1 MRLRV
6 KSKQMSGIVSIVI
19 GVFSIL
25 YAFSIRYFPEKTRIR
40 KPFRIVSLW
49 RREPFSTKRWK
60 SKYYD
65 DLVENPELQW
75 LYFINYLV
83 TGILF
88 IISGVLA
95 YFLGLDATIFML
107 VAGAVSV
114 VLFMI
119 GRQRITGEVEVWK
132 WVLFAVVVIGL
143 LLLYFLDK

>member
-1 MRLRV
+1 
-6 KSKQMSGIVSIVI
+6 MSGIISIVI
-19 GVFSIL
+19 GVFAIL

-49 RREPFSTKRWK
+49 RREPYSKKGWK
-60 SKYYD
+60 SKYYE

-88 IISGVLA
+88 ILSGLLA
-95 YFLGLDATIFML
+95 YFLGMDASTFML

-132 WVLFAVVVIGL
+132 WVFLAVVIVCIVVGC
-143 LLLYFLDK
+143 FLDL

>member
-1 MRLRV
+1 
-6 KSKQMSGIVSIVI
+6 MSGLISIVI
-19 GVFSIL
+19 GVFAIL

-40 KPFRIVSLW
+40 KPFRLFSLW

-95 YFLGLDATIFML
+95 YFLGLDATTFML

-132 WVLFAVVVIGL
+132 WVLFAVGVIGL

>member
-1 MRLRV
+1 
-6 KSKQMSGIVSIVI
+6 MSGLISIVI
-19 GVFSIL
+19 GVFAIL
-25 YAFSIRYFPEKTRIR
+25 YAFSIRYLPEKTRIR
-40 KPFRIVSLW
+40 KPFRLFSIW
-49 RREPFSTKRWK
+49 NREPFSKKGWK
-60 SKYYD
+60 SKYYE

-88 IISGVLA
+88 ILSGLLA
-95 YFLGLDATIFML
+95 YFLGMDASTFML

-132 WVLFAVVVIGL
+132 WVVLAVVVIGFL
-143 LLLYFLDK
+143 LIYFLDK

>member
-1 MRLRV
+1 
-6 KSKQMSGIVSIVI
+6 MSGLISIVI
-19 GVFSIL
+19 GVFAIL

-40 KPFRIVSLW
+40 KPFRLFSIW
-49 RREPFSTKRWK
+49 NREPFSKKGWK
-60 SKYYD
+60 SKYYE

-95 YFLGLDATIFML
+95 YFLGLDATTFML

-132 WVLFAVVVIGL
+132 WVVLAVVAIGL

>member
-1 MRLRV
+1 
-6 KSKQMSGIVSIVI
+6 MSGLISIVI
-19 GVFSIL
+19 GVFAIL

-40 KPFRIVSLW
+40 KPFRLFSIW
-49 RREPFSTKRWK
+49 NREPFSKKGWK
-60 SKYYD
+60 SKYYE

-95 YFLGLDATIFML
+95 YFLGLDATTFML

-132 WVLFAVVVIGL
+132 WVVLAVVVIGL

>member
-1 MRLRV
+1 
-6 KSKQMSGIVSIVI
+6 MSGLISIVI
-19 GVFSIL
+19 GVFAIL

-40 KPFRIVSLW
+40 KPFRLFSIW
-49 RREPFSTKRWK
+49 NREPFSKKGWK
-60 SKYYD
+60 SKYYE
-65 DLVENPELQW
+65 DLAENPELQW

-88 IISGVLA
+88 ILSGLLA
-95 YFLGLDATIFML
+95 YFLGMDASTFML

-132 WVLFAVVVIGL
+132 WVLFAAVVIGL